1 MKKGLILLLLLQ
13 VAICAKGQIV
23 EPEYIGQAYVLLQ
36 NGQRVELDS
45 ELGYV
50 SANTNTT
57 THAATTRHNIWGL
70 FNPLLS
76 ASGYSVAQS
85 YGKSVDYLNLPGESS
100 PNQFRVREPFSII
113 LRLESNAYLP
123 ETQIKVVRFVC
134 DKGER
139 HARSGQ
145 VVPFHAV
152 KAGKSSY
159 QIVLDK
165 PFYGEYGVVYKNDMD
180 AVPTFSLGYSDDDV
194 QEYVAPF
201 LESGSI
207 EMVKYLM
214 GGDVE
219 IFDREQDAYIDI
231 RVFKEKYGSN
241 FAERIIAE
249 YKHMQ
254 KILAKERKAQKKAQ
268 RLAKRKLKKNSIES

>member
-100 PNQFRVREPFSII
+100 PNQFRVREPFSIYSA
-113 LRLESNAYLP
+113 LRVMPICL
-123 ETQIKVVRFVC
+123 
-134 DKGER
+134 
-139 HARSGQ
+139 
-145 VVPFHAV
+145 
-152 KAGKSSY
+152 
-159 QIVLDK
+159 
-165 PFYGEYGVVYKNDMD
+165 
-180 AVPTFSLGYSDDDV
+180 
-194 QEYVAPF
+194 
-201 LESGSI
+201 
-207 EMVKYLM
+207 
-214 GGDVE
+214 
-219 IFDREQDAYIDI
+219 
-231 RVFKEKYGSN
+231 
-241 FAERIIAE
+241 
-249 YKHMQ
+249 
-254 KILAKERKAQKKAQ
+254 
-268 RLAKRKLKKNSIES
+268 KRKLRCFDLFVIKANDMRVLVRWCRFTPLRQENPPIRSC